1 MYLADTLLNVS
12 RLPKVQRTMTIFK
25 YTKAQLYRLGQT
37 CKLML
42 AAEYW
47 QRLKDLGIRAAVR
60 GCRAGKKKTKQ
71 QSTSHIPTRV
81 TQRPSADRV
90 HKGRQHG
97 RGIYKHVATVDSL
110 ASTVSIRTLAAITIK
125 HRSATKM
132 CLLNPCSVCNKTSV
146 LQDFVTDHN
155 IDLMVLTETWLKGD
169 DRDNAILAELQPHGY
184 LSKHKARQGRG
195 GGVAFM
201 HPSTLSVTRA
211 EHSVSSPPQY
221 ASFEELQ
228 CLVHTVP
235 AVRLAAIYRP
245 PPSKTNGLNYK
256 TFYAEIGNYI
266 EQLVLTPGALV
277 IAGDFNIHVDDQSDK
292 EAADFLSLIELF
304 GLKQHVSGPTHR
316 TGHNL
321 DLVLARNRD
330 SLAPT
335 VSSQDHCFPDHFP
348 VFCDLSLTT
357 EYSRLQEVTY
367 RKIKAINA
375 DCFIRDV
382 SASVLCSTSATTY
395 LDADVALYNT
405 TLSTIVNMHAPEKTR
420 MIPAR
425 QQPGWYNE
433 DIRVAKQS
441 RRQAERLWRKTR
453 LTVHHD
459 MFREKCR
466 LASAQI
472 QESKKQY
479 YLALMT
485 DSKSDARKLFG
496 IVNNLL
502 GRRKETV
509 LPTNQ
514 PASALVDMF
523 SRFFNDKIANIHR
536 DIGSSN
542 SSDPFGDLLLPVSAT
557 MDTLPPVSSDE
568 LFNVIMA
575 SSSKSCNIDPLPTSL
590 LKTSVAPL
598 LPFLTDTMNKSMSTG
613 VVPHGFKVAQVSP
626 KLKKACLDQ
635 NILAN
640 YRPISNLTF
649 LPKVLERVVA
659 ARLVAY

>member
-1 MYLADTLLNVS
+1 MYLADTLPNVS

-37 CKLML
+37 CKRML
-42 AAEYW
+42 AAEDW

-90 HKGRQHG
+90 HRGRQHG
-97 RGIYKHVATVDSL
+97 RGVYKHVATVDSL
-110 ASTVSIRTLAAITIK
+110 TSTVSSRTLAAITRK
-125 HRSATKM
+125 HRSAIKM

-169 DRDNAILAELQPHGY
+169 DRDNVILAELQPPGY
-184 LSKHKARQGRG
+184 TIKHKARQGRG
-195 GGVAFM
+195 GGVAIM

-235 AVRLAAIYRP
+235 AVRLAVIYRP

-277 IAGDFNIHVDDQSDK
+277 IAGDFNIHVDDHS
-292 EAADFLSLIELF
+292 EAADFLSLIESF

-316 TGHNL
+316 TGHTL
-321 DLVLARNRD
+321 DLVLTRDRD
-330 SLAPT
+330 SLAPI

-348 VFCDLSLTT
+348 MFCDLSLTT

-382 SASVLCSTSATTY
+382 SASVLCSTSATTDI
-395 LDADVALYNT
+395 DADVALYNN
-405 TLSTIVNMHAPEKTR
+405 TLSTIV
-420 MIPAR
+420 IPVIPVIPVQR
-425 QQPGWYNE
+425 QGL
-433 DIRVAKQS
+433 S
-441 RRQAERLWRKTR
+441 
-453 LTVHHD
+453 
-459 MFREKCR
+459 CR
-466 LASAQI
+466 W
-472 QESKKQY
+472 
-479 YLALMT
+479 
-485 DSKSDARKLFG
+485 
-496 IVNNLL
+496 
-502 GRRKETV
+502 
-509 LPTNQ
+509 P
-514 PASALVDMF
+514 
-523 SRFFNDKIANIHR
+523 
-536 DIGSSN
+536 
-542 SSDPFGDLLLPVSAT
+542 
-557 MDTLPPVSSDE
+557 
-568 LFNVIMA
+568 
-575 SSSKSCNIDPLPTSL
+575 
-590 LKTSVAPL
+590 
-598 LPFLTDTMNKSMSTG
+598 
-613 VVPHGFKVAQVSP
+613 
-626 KLKKACLDQ
+626 
-635 NILAN
+635 
-640 YRPISNLTF
+640 
-649 LPKVLERVVA
+649 
-659 ARLVAY
+659 